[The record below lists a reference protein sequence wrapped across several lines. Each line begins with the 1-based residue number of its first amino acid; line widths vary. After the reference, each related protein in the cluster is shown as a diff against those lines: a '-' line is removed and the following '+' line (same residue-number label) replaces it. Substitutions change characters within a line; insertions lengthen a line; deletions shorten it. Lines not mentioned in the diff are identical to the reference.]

1 MKNWNS
7 LQVTVTM
14 ALFIVLIGCATLA
27 LAVEEHSAQ
36 ALEHANAAAS
46 HGKMGHAAV
55 LTEHAKESLT
65 HAEAAENVLEGGP
78 KAHMTEGIAHLKEAI
93 KHGEMGH
100 AKVATDHTNEAL
112 THINASIGGS

>member
-1 MKNWNS
+1 MKKLNI
-7 LQVTVTM
+7 LQVVVAM
-14 ALFIVLIGCATLA
+14 ALLIASPLT

-46 HGKMGHAAV
+46 HGKMGHAEV

-65 HAEAAENVLEGGP
+65 HAEAAENVLKGEP
-78 KAHMTEGIAHLKEAI
+78 KAHMTEGIKHLKEAI

-100 AKVATDHTNEAL
+100 ADVATEHTNEAL